1 MDFMAEALKEAR
13 KALKYDEV
21 PIGCVIVKEG
31 KVLSRAF
38 NRKVTK
44 QDATCHAEIEAIRKA
59 VKKIGNWHL
68 DDCDLYVTLEPCLM
82 CIGAIIQSRIRK
94 VVFATRDPKGGAI
107 CSNLRIEDV
116 RGLNHYPQIEE
127 GDHQEEASSLLKEFF
142 RKKRNK
148 TKADDII

>member
-21 PIGCVIVKEG
+21 PIGCVIVKDG
-31 KVLSRAF
+31 KILSRAF
-38 NRKVTK
+38 NRKVTR

-59 VKKIGNWHL
+59 EKKLGNWYL
-68 DDCDLYVTLEPCLM
+68 DECDLYVTLEPCLM
-82 CIGAIIQSRIRK
+82 CTGAIIQSRIRK
-94 VVFATRDPKGGAI
+94 VVFATRDPKGGAFY
-107 CSNLRIEDV
+107 SNLRIEDV

-127 GDHQEEASSLLKEFF
+127 GDHQEEASALLKEFF

-148 TKADDII
+148 A

>member
-21 PIGCVIVKEG
+21 PIGCVIVKDG
-31 KVLSRAF
+31 AVLSRAF
-38 NRKVTK
+38 NRKVTR

-59 VKKIGNWHL
+59 EKKLGNWHL
-68 DDCDLYVTLEPCLM
+68 DECDLYVTLEPCLM
-82 CIGAIIQSRIRK
+82 CTGAIIQSRVRK
-94 VVFATRDPKGGAI
+94 VVFATRDPKGGAFY
-107 CSNLRIEDV
+107 SNLRIEEV

-127 GDHQEEASSLLKEFF
+127 GDHQEEASALLKEFF

-148 TKADDII
+148 A

>member
-21 PIGCVIVKEG
+21 PIGCVIVKDG
-31 KVLSRAF
+31 AVLSRAF
-38 NRKVTK
+38 NRKVTR

-59 VKKIGNWHL
+59 EKKLGNWHL
-68 DDCDLYVTLEPCLM
+68 NECDLYVTLEPCLM
-82 CIGAIIQSRIRK
+82 CTGAIIQSRVRK
-94 VVFATRDPKGGAI
+94 VVFATRDPKGGAFY
-107 CSNLRIEDV
+107 SNLRIEEV

-127 GDHQEEASSLLKEFF
+127 GDHQEEASALLKEFF

-148 TKADDII
+148 T

>member
-21 PIGCVIVKEG
+21 PIGCVIVKDG
-31 KVLSRAF
+31 KILSRAF
-38 NRKVTK
+38 NRKVTR

-59 VKKIGNWHL
+59 EKKQGNWYL
-68 DDCDLYVTLEPCLM
+68 DECDLYVTLEPCLM
-82 CIGAIIQSRIRK
+82 CTGAIIQSRIRK
-94 VVFATRDPKGGAI
+94 VIFATRDPKGGAFY
-107 CSNLRIEDV
+107 SNLRIEDV

-127 GDHQEEASSLLKEFF
+127 GDHQEEASALLKEFF

-148 TKADDII
+148 A

>member
-21 PIGCVIVKEG
+21 PIGCVIVKDG
-31 KVLSRAF
+31 KILSRAF
-38 NRKVTK
+38 NRKVTR

-59 VKKIGNWHL
+59 EKKQGNWYL
-68 DDCDLYVTLEPCLM
+68 DECDLYVTLEPCLM
-82 CIGAIIQSRIRK
+82 CTGAIIQSRIRK
-94 VVFATRDPKGGAI
+94 VVFATRDPKGGAFY
-107 CSNLRIEDV
+107 SNLRIEDV

-127 GDHQEEASSLLKEFF
+127 GDHQEEASALLKEFF

-148 TKADDII
+148 A